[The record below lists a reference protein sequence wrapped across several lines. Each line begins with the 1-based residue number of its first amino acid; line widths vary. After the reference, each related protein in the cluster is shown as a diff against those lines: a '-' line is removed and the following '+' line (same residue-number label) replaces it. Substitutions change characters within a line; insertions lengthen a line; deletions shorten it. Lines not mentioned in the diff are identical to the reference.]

1 MARKATVI
9 GASGLIGNLL
19 LQQLLAD
26 DYYDEIHIMV
36 RKPLQI
42 QDPKLTEHIMNF
54 SDTAA
59 YDVPISGAETV
70 FSAIGTTMKNV
81 KGDRDAYRKIDYDIP
96 VQAARAA
103 ARFGVYNFVLVSS
116 AGANAADNNNFYLK
130 LKGIVEETV
139 AKENIPH
146 LVIFRPSLLM
156 GKRTEKRMAERIAQ
170 LLAPAFGVFLI
181 GKWRQYK
188 PIAALDVATAMRL
201 SAKNPKKGIVINSYD
216 DIKKLTQH

>member
-26 DYYDEIHIMV
+26 DYYNEIHTMV
-36 RKPLQI
+36 RKPMLI
-42 QDPKLTEHIMNF
+42 QNPKLTEHIIDF
-54 SDTAA
+54 GDTAA
-59 YDVPISGAETV
+59 YDAPISGAETV

-96 VQAARAA
+96 VHAARAA

-116 AGANAADNNNFYLK
+116 VGADAADNNNFYLK
-130 LKGIVEETV
+130 LKGIVEETI
-139 AKENIPH
+139 AKESIPQ
-146 LVIFRPSLLM
+146 LLIFRPSLLL
-156 GKRTEKRMAERIAQ
+156 GNRPEKRLAERVAQ
-170 LLAPAFGVFLI
+170 FLAPALSIFLM

-188 PIAALDVATAMRL
+188 PIAAHDVATAMRQ
-201 SAKNPKKGIVINSYD
+201 SAKNLKKGIVINSYD
-216 DIKKLTQH
+216 GIKKLAQG

>member
-36 RKPLQI
+36 RKPMQLQN
-42 QDPKLTEHIMNF
+42 PKLTEHIVNF

-59 YDVPISGAETV
+59 YDAPVSGAETV

-81 KGDRDAYRKIDYDIP
+81 NGDRDAYRKIDYDIP
-96 VQAARAA
+96 VHAAMAA
-103 ARFGVYNFVLVSS
+103 ARFGVYSFVLVSS
-116 AGANAADNNNFYLK
+116 VGANAADNNNFYLK
-130 LKGIVEETV
+130 LKGIVEETI
-139 AKENIPH
+139 AKESIPQ
-146 LVIFRPSLLM
+146 LLIFRPSLLL
-156 GKRTEKRMAERIAQ
+156 GNRTEKRLAEKIAQ
-170 LLAPAFGVFLI
+170 FLAPALGVFLI

-188 PIAALDVATAMRL
+188 PIAARDVATAMRQ
-201 SAKNPKKGIVINSYD
+201 SAKSLKKGIVINSYD
-216 DIKKLTQH
+216 SIKKLAQG